1 MGRSTVYNK
10 GLTTKEKWEQVS
22 EENKELYEDFLSYC
36 KSADKSQET
45 IRVYKNGLKIFFCWN
60 VEFNRNKFFVDI
72 KIKDIIK
79 YQNFLMEKN
88 QSSSRIRVLK
98 SCLSSLSIYIETVEF
113 EDYPNFRNIVNK
125 ILAPQLVK
133 VREKTVLS

>member
-72 KIKDIIK
+72 KIKDILLSGS
-79 YQNFLMEKN
+79 NFQDKC
-88 QSSSRIRVLK
+88 RR
-98 SCLSSLSIYIETVEF
+98 
-113 EDYPNFRNIVNK
+113 
-125 ILAPQLVK
+125 LVK
-133 VREKTVLS
+133 KTLKMGGKDNVTVLVVQV